1 MCQRMAVHKDICN
14 IALFCY
20 VIVCTWYVYVCVC
33 ASNKNKFYEIVMCD
47 HIGGD
52 AMEPCAKVFAV
63 HVLSVIA
70 LNNHTSAFSYA
81 NARNRWQNAA

>member
-1 MCQRMAVHKDICN
+1 
-14 IALFCY
+14 
-20 VIVCTWYVYVCVC
+20 
-33 ASNKNKFYEIVMCD
+33 MCD

-81 NARNRWQNAA
+81 NARNRLQNATRK